1 MTDEKDKKDNVV
13 QGPWGKEPENNGE
26 WIKDGFDKALEKNT
40 TTLKMQE
47 KLSRIDGLAET
58 MMVQMIHT
66 MNEQGYDISNESF
79 ILDIGFLSETIK
91 AILSR
96 QEKLPHVVQGLI
108 DSLMTPEET
117 KNEDGVDLHY
127 SRFDTP
133 LLADLVDMAEDIK
146 GEEFNEDD
154 IIFEAD
160 TDKISDWKPSDEF
173 KVDKSMNEKRNKKLS
188 KKEEDDDDNGNEF

>member
-13 QGPWGKEPENNGE
+13 QGPWGEQPENNGE
-26 WIKDGFDKALEKNT
+26 WIKDGLDKALEKNT

-47 KLSRIDGLAET
+47 KLSRIDALSESL
-58 MMVQMIHT
+58 MVQMIHT
-66 MNEQGYDISNESF
+66 MSEQGYDISNESF
-79 ILDIGFLSETIK
+79 ILDIGFLSETLK

-108 DSLMTPEET
+108 DSLMTPEES
-117 KNEDGVDLHY
+117 KNEDGVDLYY

-133 LLADLVDMAEDIK
+133 LLSDLVDMAEEIK
-146 GEEFNEDD
+146 NEEFNEDE

-173 KVDKSMNEKRNKKLS
+173 KVDKSIDDKRNKKLS
-188 KKEEDDDDNGNEF
+188 KKKDDDDDGKEF

>member
-13 QGPWGKEPENNGE
+13 QGPWGEQPENNGE
-26 WIKDGFDKALEKNT
+26 WIKDGLDNALEKNT

-47 KLSRIDGLAET
+47 KLSRIDALSESL
-58 MMVQMIHT
+58 MVQMIHT
-66 MNEQGYDISNESF
+66 MSEQGYDISNESF
-79 ILDIGFLSETIK
+79 ILDIGFLSETLK

-108 DSLMTPEET
+108 DSLMTPEES
-117 KNEDGVDLHY
+117 KNEDGVDLYY

-133 LLADLVDMAEDIK
+133 LLSDLVDMAEEIK
-146 GEEFNEDD
+146 NEEFNEDE

-160 TDKISDWKPSDEF
+160 TDKISDWKPNDEF
-173 KVDKSMNEKRNKKLS
+173 KVDESMNEKRNKKLS
-188 KKEEDDDDNGNEF
+188 KKKDDDDDDGKEF

>member
-13 QGPWGKEPENNGE
+13 QGPWGEQPENNGE
-26 WIKDGFDKALEKNT
+26 WIKDGLDKALEKNT

-47 KLSRIDGLAET
+47 KLSRIDALSESL
-58 MMVQMIHT
+58 MVQMIHT
-66 MNEQGYDISNESF
+66 MSEQGYDISNESF
-79 ILDIGFLSETIK
+79 ILDIGFLSETLK

-108 DSLMTPEET
+108 DSLMTPEES
-117 KNEDGVDLHY
+117 KNEDGVDLYY

-133 LLADLVDMAEDIK
+133 LLSDLVDMAEEIK
-146 GEEFNEDD
+146 NEDYEKE

-173 KVDKSMNEKRNKKLS
+173 KVDESMNEKRNKKLS

>member
-13 QGPWGKEPENNGE
+13 QGPWGEQPENNGE
-26 WIKDGFDKALEKNT
+26 WIKDGYDNALEKNA

-47 KLSRIDGLAET
+47 KLSRIDALSESL
-58 MMVQMIHT
+58 MVQMIHT
-66 MNEQGYDISNESF
+66 MSEQGYDISNESF
-79 ILDIGFLSETIK
+79 ILDIGFLSETLK

-108 DSLMTPEET
+108 DSLMTPEES
-117 KNEDGVDLHY
+117 KNEDGVDLYY

-133 LLADLVDMAEDIK
+133 LLSDLVDMAEEIK
-146 GEEFNEDD
+146 NEEFNEDE

-173 KVDKSMNEKRNKKLS
+173 KVDKSIDDKRNKKLS
-188 KKEEDDDDNGNEF
+188 KKKDDDDDGKEF

>member
-13 QGPWGKEPENNGE
+13 QGPWGEQPENNGE
-26 WIKDGFDKALEKNT
+26 WIKDGLDKALEKNT

-47 KLSRIDGLAET
+47 KLSRIDALSESL
-58 MMVQMIHT
+58 MVQMIHT
-66 MNEQGYDISNESF
+66 MSEQGYDISNESF
-79 ILDIGFLSETIK
+79 ILDIGFLSETLK

-117 KNEDGVDLHY
+117 KNEDGVDLYY

-133 LLADLVDMAEDIK
+133 LLSDLVDMAEEIK
-146 GEEFNEDD
+146 NEEFNEDE

-173 KVDKSMNEKRNKKLS
+173 KVDESMNEKRNKKLS
-188 KKEEDDDDNGNEF
+188 KKKDDDDNGNEF

>member
-1 MTDEKDKKDNVV
+1 
-13 QGPWGKEPENNGE
+13 
-26 WIKDGFDKALEKNT
+26 
-40 TTLKMQE
+40 
-47 KLSRIDGLAET
+47 
-58 MMVQMIHT
+58 MIHT
-66 MNEQGYDISNESF
+66 MNEQGYDISDESF

-91 AILSR
+91 GILSR

-117 KNEDGVDLHY
+117 QNEDGVDLHY
-127 SRFDTP
+127 SRFDAP
-133 LLADLVDMAEDIK
+133 LIADLVDMAEDIK
-146 GEEFNEDD
+146 NEEFNEDD

>member
-13 QGPWGKEPENNGE
+13 QGPWGEQPENNGE
-26 WIKDGFDKALEKNT
+26 WIKDGLDKALEKNT

-79 ILDIGFLSETIK
+79 ILDIGFLSETLK

-117 KNEDGVDLHY
+117 KNEDGVDLYY

-133 LLADLVDMAEDIK
+133 LLSDLVDMAEEIK
-146 GEEFNEDD
+146 NEDYEKE

-173 KVDKSMNEKRNKKLS
+173 KVDESMNEKRNKKLS

>member
-13 QGPWGKEPENNGE
+13 QGPWGEQPENNGE
-26 WIKDGFDKALEKNT
+26 WIKDGLDKALEKNT

-108 DSLMTPEET
+108 DSLMTPEES
-117 KNEDGVDLHY
+117 KNEDGVDLYY

-133 LLADLVDMAEDIK
+133 LLSDLVDMAEEIK
-146 GEEFNEDD
+146 NEEFNEDE

-160 TDKISDWKPSDEF
+160 TDKISDWKPNDEF
-173 KVDKSMNEKRNKKLS
+173 KVDESMNEKRNKKLS
-188 KKEEDDDDNGNEF
+188 KKKDDDDNGNEF

>member
-13 QGPWGKEPENNGE
+13 QGPWGEQPENNGE
-26 WIKDGFDKALEKNT
+26 WIKDGLDKALEKNT

-47 KLSRIDGLAET
+47 KLSRIDALSESL
-58 MMVQMIHT
+58 MVQMIHT
-66 MNEQGYDISNESF
+66 MSEQGYDISNESF
-79 ILDIGFLSETIK
+79 ILDIGFLSETLK

-117 KNEDGVDLHY
+117 KNEDGVDLYY

-133 LLADLVDMAEDIK
+133 LLSDLVDMAEEIK
-146 GEEFNEDD
+146 NEEFNEDE

-173 KVDKSMNEKRNKKLS
+173 KVDESMNEKRNKKLS
-188 KKEEDDDDNGNEF
+188 KKKDDDDDNGNEF

>member
-13 QGPWGKEPENNGE
+13 QGPWGEQPENNGE
-26 WIKDGFDKALEKNT
+26 WIKDGYDNALEKNA

-47 KLSRIDGLAET
+47 KLSRIDALSESL
-58 MMVQMIHT
+58 MVQMIHT
-66 MNEQGYDISNESF
+66 MSEQGYDISNESF
-79 ILDIGFLSETIK
+79 ILDIGFLSETLK

-108 DSLMTPEET
+108 DSLMTPEES
-117 KNEDGVDLHY
+117 KNEDGVDLYY

-133 LLADLVDMAEDIK
+133 LLSDLVDMAEEIK
-146 GEEFNEDD
+146 NEEFNEDE

-173 KVDKSMNEKRNKKLS
+173 KVDESMNEKRNKKLS
-188 KKEEDDDDNGNEF
+188 KKKDDDDNGNEF

>member
-13 QGPWGKEPENNGE
+13 QGPWGEQPENNGE
-26 WIKDGFDKALEKNT
+26 WIKDGLDKALEKNT

-47 KLSRIDGLAET
+47 KLSRIDALSESL
-58 MMVQMIHT
+58 MVQMIHT
-66 MNEQGYDISNESF
+66 MSEQGYDISNESF
-79 ILDIGFLSETIK
+79 ILDIGFLSETLK

-117 KNEDGVDLHY
+117 KNEDGVDLYY

-133 LLADLVDMAEDIK
+133 LLSDLVDMAEEIK
-146 GEEFNEDD
+146 NEEFNEDE

-173 KVDKSMNEKRNKKLS
+173 KVDESMNEKRNKKLS
-188 KKEEDDDDNGNEF
+188 KKEEDDDDGKEF

>member
-13 QGPWGKEPENNGE
+13 QGPWGEQPENNGE
-26 WIKDGFDKALEKNT
+26 WIKDGYDNALEKNA

-47 KLSRIDGLAET
+47 KLSKIDALSESL
-58 MMVQMIHT
+58 MVQMIHT
-66 MNEQGYDISNESF
+66 MSEQGYDISNESF
-79 ILDIGFLSETIK
+79 ILDIGFLSETLK

-108 DSLMTPEET
+108 DSLMTPEES
-117 KNEDGVDLHY
+117 KNEDGVDLYY

-133 LLADLVDMAEDIK
+133 LLSDLVDMAEEIK
-146 GEEFNEDD
+146 NEEFNEDE

-160 TDKISDWKPSDEF
+160 TDKISDWKPNDEF
-173 KVDKSMNEKRNKKLS
+173 KVDESMNEKRNKKLS

>member
-13 QGPWGKEPENNGE
+13 QGPWGEQPENNGE
-26 WIKDGFDKALEKNT
+26 WIKDGLDKALEKNT

-47 KLSRIDGLAET
+47 KLSRIDALSESL
-58 MMVQMIHT
+58 MVQMIHT
-66 MNEQGYDISNESF
+66 MSEQGYDISNESF
-79 ILDIGFLSETIK
+79 ILDIGFLSETLK

-117 KNEDGVDLHY
+117 KNEDGVDLYY

-133 LLADLVDMAEDIK
+133 LLSDLVDMAEEIK
-146 GEEFNEDD
+146 NEEFNEDE

-173 KVDKSMNEKRNKKLS
+173 KVDESMNEKRNKKLS

>member
-13 QGPWGKEPENNGE
+13 QGPWGEQPENNGE
-26 WIKDGFDKALEKNT
+26 WIKDGYDNALEKNA

-47 KLSRIDGLAET
+47 KLSRIDALSESL
-58 MMVQMIHT
+58 MVQMIHT
-66 MNEQGYDISNESF
+66 MSEQGYDISNESF
-79 ILDIGFLSETIK
+79 ILDIGFLSETLK

-117 KNEDGVDLHY
+117 KNEDGVDLYY

-133 LLADLVDMAEDIK
+133 LLSDLVDMAEEIK
-146 GEEFNEDD
+146 NEDYEKE

-173 KVDKSMNEKRNKKLS
+173 KVDESMNEKRNKKLS
-188 KKEEDDDDNGNEF
+188 KKEEDDDDGKEF

>member
-13 QGPWGKEPENNGE
+13 QGPWGEQPENNGE
-26 WIKDGFDKALEKNT
+26 WIKDGYDNALEKNA

-47 KLSRIDGLAET
+47 KLSKIDALSESL
-58 MMVQMIHT
+58 MVQMIHT
-66 MNEQGYDISNESF
+66 MSEQGYDISNESF

-108 DSLMTPEET
+108 DSLMTPEES
-117 KNEDGVDLHY
+117 KNEDGVDLYY

-133 LLADLVDMAEDIK
+133 LLSDLVDMAEEIK
-146 GEEFNEDD
+146 NEEFNEDE

-173 KVDKSMNEKRNKKLS
+173 KVDKSIDDKRNKKLS
-188 KKEEDDDDNGNEF
+188 KKEEDDDDGKEF

>member
-13 QGPWGKEPENNGE
+13 QGPWGEQPENNGE
-26 WIKDGFDKALEKNT
+26 WIKDGLDKALEKNT

-47 KLSRIDGLAET
+47 KLSRIDALSESL
-58 MMVQMIHT
+58 MVQMIHT
-66 MNEQGYDISNESF
+66 MSEQGYDISNESF
-79 ILDIGFLSETIK
+79 ILDIGFLSETLK

-117 KNEDGVDLHY
+117 KNEDGVDLYY

-133 LLADLVDMAEDIK
+133 LLSDLVDMAEEIK
-146 GEEFNEDD
+146 NEEFNEDE

-173 KVDKSMNEKRNKKLS
+173 KVDESMNEKRNKKLS
-188 KKEEDDDDNGNEF
+188 KKKDDDDDDGKEF

>member
-13 QGPWGKEPENNGE
+13 QGPWGEQPENNGE
-26 WIKDGFDKALEKNT
+26 WIKDGYDNALEKNA

-47 KLSRIDGLAET
+47 KLSRIDALSESL
-58 MMVQMIHT
+58 MVQMIHT
-66 MNEQGYDISNESF
+66 MSEQGYDISNESF
-79 ILDIGFLSETIK
+79 ILDIGFLSETLK

-117 KNEDGVDLHY
+117 KNEDGVDLYY

-133 LLADLVDMAEDIK
+133 LLSDLVDMAEEIK
-146 GEEFNEDD
+146 NEEFNEDE

-160 TDKISDWKPSDEF
+160 TDKISDWKPNDEF
-173 KVDKSMNEKRNKKLS
+173 KVDESMNEKRNKKLS
-188 KKEEDDDDNGNEF
+188 KKKDDDDDNGNEF

>member
-13 QGPWGKEPENNGE
+13 QGPWGEQPENNGE
-26 WIKDGFDKALEKNT
+26 WIKDGYDNALEKNA

-47 KLSRIDGLAET
+47 KLSKIDALSESL
-58 MMVQMIHT
+58 MVQMIHT
-66 MNEQGYDISNESF
+66 MSEQGYDISNESF
-79 ILDIGFLSETIK
+79 ILDIGFLSETLK

-108 DSLMTPEET
+108 DSLMTPEES
-117 KNEDGVDLHY
+117 KNEDGVDLYY

-133 LLADLVDMAEDIK
+133 LLSDLVDMAEEIK
-146 GEEFNEDD
+146 NEDYEKE

-173 KVDKSMNEKRNKKLS
+173 KVDESMNEKRNKKLS
-188 KKEEDDDDNGNEF
+188 KKKDDDDNGNEF

>member
-13 QGPWGKEPENNGE
+13 QGPWGEQPENNGE
-26 WIKDGFDKALEKNT
+26 WIKDGLDKALEKNT

-47 KLSRIDGLAET
+47 KLSRIDALSESL
-58 MMVQMIHT
+58 MVQMIHT
-66 MNEQGYDISNESF
+66 MSEQGYDISNESF
-79 ILDIGFLSETIK
+79 ILDIGFLSETLK

-108 DSLMTPEET
+108 DSLMTPEES
-117 KNEDGVDLHY
+117 KNEDGVDLYY

-133 LLADLVDMAEDIK
+133 LLSDLVDMAEEIK
-146 GEEFNEDD
+146 NEEFNEDE

-173 KVDKSMNEKRNKKLS
+173 KVDESMNEKRNKKLS
-188 KKEEDDDDNGNEF
+188 KKKDDDDNGNEF

>member
-13 QGPWGKEPENNGE
+13 QGPWGEQPENNGE
-26 WIKDGFDKALEKNT
+26 WIKDGLDKALEKNT

-47 KLSRIDGLAET
+47 KLSRIDALSESL
-58 MMVQMIHT
+58 MVQMIHT
-66 MNEQGYDISNESF
+66 MSEQGYDISNESF
-79 ILDIGFLSETIK
+79 ILDIGFLSETLK

-108 DSLMTPEET
+108 DSLMTPEES
-117 KNEDGVDLHY
+117 KNEDGVDLYY

-133 LLADLVDMAEDIK
+133 LLSDLVDMAEEIK
-146 GEEFNEDD
+146 NEDYEKE

-173 KVDKSMNEKRNKKLS
+173 KVDESMNEKRNKKLS
-188 KKEEDDDDNGNEF
+188 KKKDDDDDNGNEF

>member
-13 QGPWGKEPENNGE
+13 QGPWGEQPENNGE
-26 WIKDGFDKALEKNT
+26 WIKDGLDKALEKNT

-47 KLSRIDGLAET
+47 KLSRIDALSESL
-58 MMVQMIHT
+58 MVQMIHT
-66 MNEQGYDISNESF
+66 MSEQGYDISNESF
-79 ILDIGFLSETIK
+79 ILDIGFLSETLK

-108 DSLMTPEET
+108 DSLMTPEES
-117 KNEDGVDLHY
+117 KNEDGVDLYY

-133 LLADLVDMAEDIK
+133 LLSDLVDMAEEIK
-146 GEEFNEDD
+146 NEEFNEDE

-160 TDKISDWKPSDEF
+160 TDKISDWKPNDEF
-173 KVDKSMNEKRNKKLS
+173 KVDESMNEKRNKKLS

>member
-13 QGPWGKEPENNGE
+13 QGPWGEQPENNGE
-26 WIKDGFDKALEKNT
+26 WIKDGYDNALEKNA

-47 KLSRIDGLAET
+47 KLSRIDALSESL
-58 MMVQMIHT
+58 MVQMIHT
-66 MNEQGYDISNESF
+66 MSEQGYDISNESF
-79 ILDIGFLSETIK
+79 ILDIGFLSETLK

-108 DSLMTPEET
+108 DSLMTPEES
-117 KNEDGVDLHY
+117 KNEDGVDLYY

-133 LLADLVDMAEDIK
+133 LLSDLVDMAEEIK
-146 GEEFNEDD
+146 NEEFNEDE

-173 KVDKSMNEKRNKKLS
+173 KVDESMNEKRNKKLS

>member
-13 QGPWGKEPENNGE
+13 QGPWGEQPENNGE
-26 WIKDGFDKALEKNT
+26 WIKDGYDNALEKNA

-47 KLSRIDGLAET
+47 KLSKIDALSESL
-58 MMVQMIHT
+58 MVQMIHT
-66 MNEQGYDISNESF
+66 MSEQGYDISNESF

-108 DSLMTPEET
+108 DSLMTPEES
-117 KNEDGVDLHY
+117 KNEDGVDLYY

-133 LLADLVDMAEDIK
+133 LLSDLVDMAEEIK
-146 GEEFNEDD
+146 NEEFNEDE

-173 KVDKSMNEKRNKKLS
+173 KVDESMNEKRNKKLS
-188 KKEEDDDDNGNEF
+188 KKKDDDDDDGKEF

>member
-13 QGPWGKEPENNGE
+13 QGPWGEQPENNGE
-26 WIKDGFDKALEKNT
+26 WIKDGLDKALEKNT

-47 KLSRIDGLAET
+47 KLSRIDALSESL
-58 MMVQMIHT
+58 MVQMIHT
-66 MNEQGYDISNESF
+66 MSEQGYDISNESF
-79 ILDIGFLSETIK
+79 ILDIGFLSETLK

-108 DSLMTPEET
+108 DSLMTPEES
-117 KNEDGVDLHY
+117 KNEDGVDLYY

-133 LLADLVDMAEDIK
+133 LLSDLVDMAEEIK
-146 GEEFNEDD
+146 NEEFNEDE

-160 TDKISDWKPSDEF
+160 TDKISDWKPNDEF
-173 KVDKSMNEKRNKKLS
+173 KVDESMNEKRNKKLS
-188 KKEEDDDDNGNEF
+188 KKKDDDDDDGKEF

>member
-13 QGPWGKEPENNGE
+13 QGPWGEQPENNGE
-26 WIKDGFDKALEKNT
+26 WIKDGYDNALEKNA

-47 KLSRIDGLAET
+47 KLSKIDALSESL
-58 MMVQMIHT
+58 MVQMIHT
-66 MNEQGYDISNESF
+66 MSEQGYDISNESF

-108 DSLMTPEET
+108 DSLMTPEES
-117 KNEDGVDLHY
+117 KNEDGVDLYY

-133 LLADLVDMAEDIK
+133 LLSDLVDMAEEIK
-146 GEEFNEDD
+146 NEEFNEDE

-173 KVDKSMNEKRNKKLS
+173 KVDESMNEKRNKKLS
-188 KKEEDDDDNGNEF
+188 KKKDDDDDNGNEF

>member
-13 QGPWGKEPENNGE
+13 QGPWGEQPENNGE
-26 WIKDGFDKALEKNT
+26 WIKDGYDNALEKNA

-47 KLSRIDGLAET
+47 KLSKIDALSESL
-58 MMVQMIHT
+58 MVQMIHT
-66 MNEQGYDISNESF
+66 MSEQGYDISNESF

-108 DSLMTPEET
+108 DSLMTPEES
-117 KNEDGVDLHY
+117 KNEDGVDLYY

-133 LLADLVDMAEDIK
+133 LLSDLVDMAEEIK
-146 GEEFNEDD
+146 NEEFNEDE

-173 KVDKSMNEKRNKKLS
+173 KVDESMNEKRNKKLS
-188 KKEEDDDDNGNEF
+188 KKKDDDDNGNEF

>member
-13 QGPWGKEPENNGE
+13 QGPWGEQPENNGE
-26 WIKDGFDKALEKNT
+26 WIKDGLDKALEKNT

-47 KLSRIDGLAET
+47 KLSRIDALSESL
-58 MMVQMIHT
+58 MVQMIHT
-66 MNEQGYDISNESF
+66 MSEQGYDISNESF
-79 ILDIGFLSETIK
+79 ILDIGFLSETLK

-117 KNEDGVDLHY
+117 KNEDGVDLYY

-133 LLADLVDMAEDIK
+133 LLSDLVDMAEEIK
-146 GEEFNEDD
+146 NEEFNEDE

-173 KVDKSMNEKRNKKLS
+173 KVDESMNDKRNKKLS
-188 KKEEDDDDNGNEF
+188 KKKDDDDDDGKEF

>member
-13 QGPWGKEPENNGE
+13 QGPWGEQPENNGE
-26 WIKDGFDKALEKNT
+26 WIKDGLDKALEKNT

-47 KLSRIDGLAET
+47 KLSRIDALSESL
-58 MMVQMIHT
+58 MVQMIHT
-66 MNEQGYDISNESF
+66 MSEQGYDISNESF

-117 KNEDGVDLHY
+117 KNEDGVDLYY

-133 LLADLVDMAEDIK
+133 LLSDLVDMAEEIK
-146 GEEFNEDD
+146 NEEFNEDE

-173 KVDKSMNEKRNKKLS
+173 KVDESMNEKRNKKLS
-188 KKEEDDDDNGNEF
+188 KKKDDDDDNGNEF

>member
-13 QGPWGKEPENNGE
+13 QGPWGEQPENNGE
-26 WIKDGFDKALEKNT
+26 WIKDGLDKALEKNT

-108 DSLMTPEET
+108 DSLMTPEES
-117 KNEDGVDLHY
+117 KNEDGVDLYY

-133 LLADLVDMAEDIK
+133 LLSDLVDMAEEIK
-146 GEEFNEDD
+146 NEEFNEDE

-173 KVDKSMNEKRNKKLS
+173 KVDESMNEKRNKKLS

>member
-13 QGPWGKEPENNGE
+13 QGPWGEQPENNGE

-117 KNEDGVDLHY
+117 KNEDGVDLQY

-146 GEEFNEDD
+146 NEEFNEDTT
-154 IIFEAD
+154 EA
-160 TDKISDWKPSDEF
+160 
-173 KVDKSMNEKRNKKLS
+173 
-188 KKEEDDDDNGNEF
+188 

>member
-13 QGPWGKEPENNGE
+13 QGPWGEQPENNGE
-26 WIKDGFDKALEKNT
+26 WIKDGLDKALEKNT

-108 DSLMTPEET
+108 DSLMTPEES
-117 KNEDGVDLHY
+117 KNEDGVDLYY

-133 LLADLVDMAEDIK
+133 LLSDLVDMAEEIK
-146 GEEFNEDD
+146 NEEFNEDE

-173 KVDKSMNEKRNKKLS
+173 KVDESMNEKRNKKLS
-188 KKEEDDDDNGNEF
+188 KKKDDDDNGNEF

>member
-13 QGPWGKEPENNGE
+13 QGPWGEQPENNGE
-26 WIKDGFDKALEKNT
+26 WIKDGYDNALEKNA

-47 KLSRIDGLAET
+47 KLSKIDALSESL
-58 MMVQMIHT
+58 MVQMIHT
-66 MNEQGYDISNESF
+66 MSEQGYDISNESF

-108 DSLMTPEET
+108 DSLMTPEES
-117 KNEDGVDLHY
+117 KNEDGVDLYY

-133 LLADLVDMAEDIK
+133 LLSDLVDMAEEIK
-146 GEEFNEDD
+146 NEEFNEDE

-160 TDKISDWKPSDEF
+160 TDKISDWKPNDEF
-173 KVDKSMNEKRNKKLS
+173 KVDESMNEKRNKKLS
-188 KKEEDDDDNGNEF
+188 KKKDDDDDGKEF

>member
-13 QGPWGKEPENNGE
+13 QGPWGEQPENNGE
-26 WIKDGFDKALEKNT
+26 WIKDGYDNALEKNA

-66 MNEQGYDISNESF
+66 MSEQGYDISNESF

-108 DSLMTPEET
+108 DSLMTPEES
-117 KNEDGVDLHY
+117 KNEDGVDLYY

-133 LLADLVDMAEDIK
+133 LLSDLVDMAEEIK
-146 GEEFNEDD
+146 NEEFNEDE

-173 KVDKSMNEKRNKKLS
+173 KVDKSIDDKRNKKLS
-188 KKEEDDDDNGNEF
+188 KKKDDDDDDGKEF

>member
-13 QGPWGKEPENNGE
+13 QGPWGEQPENNGE
-26 WIKDGFDKALEKNT
+26 WIKDGLDKALEKNT

-47 KLSRIDGLAET
+47 KLSRIDALSESL
-58 MMVQMIHT
+58 MVQMIHT
-66 MNEQGYDISNESF
+66 MSEQGYDISNESF
-79 ILDIGFLSETIK
+79 ILDIGFLSETLK

-108 DSLMTPEET
+108 DSLMTPEES
-117 KNEDGVDLHY
+117 KNEDGVDLYY

-133 LLADLVDMAEDIK
+133 LLSDLVDMAEEIK
-146 GEEFNEDD
+146 NEEFNEDE

-173 KVDKSMNEKRNKKLS
+173 KVDESMNEKRNKKLS
-188 KKEEDDDDNGNEF
+188 KKKDDDDDNGNEF

>member
-13 QGPWGKEPENNGE
+13 QGPWGEQPENNGE
-26 WIKDGFDKALEKNT
+26 WIKDGLDKALEKNT

-47 KLSRIDGLAET
+47 KLSRIDALSESL
-58 MMVQMIHT
+58 MVQMIHT
-66 MNEQGYDISNESF
+66 MSEQGYDISNESF

-108 DSLMTPEET
+108 DSLMTPEES
-117 KNEDGVDLHY
+117 KNEDGVDLYY

-133 LLADLVDMAEDIK
+133 LLSDLVDMAEEIK
-146 GEEFNEDD
+146 NEDYEKE

-173 KVDKSMNEKRNKKLS
+173 KVDESMNEKRNKKLS

>member
-13 QGPWGKEPENNGE
+13 QGPWGEQPENNGE
-26 WIKDGFDKALEKNT
+26 WIKDGLDKALEKNT

-47 KLSRIDGLAET
+47 KLSRIDALSESL
-58 MMVQMIHT
+58 MVQMIHT
-66 MNEQGYDISNESF
+66 MSEQGYDISNESF
-79 ILDIGFLSETIK
+79 ILDIGFLSETLK

-108 DSLMTPEET
+108 DSLMTPEES
-117 KNEDGVDLHY
+117 KNEDGVDLYY

-133 LLADLVDMAEDIK
+133 LLSDLVDMAEEIK
-146 GEEFNEDD
+146 NEEFNEDE

-173 KVDKSMNEKRNKKLS
+173 KVDESMNEKRNKKLS